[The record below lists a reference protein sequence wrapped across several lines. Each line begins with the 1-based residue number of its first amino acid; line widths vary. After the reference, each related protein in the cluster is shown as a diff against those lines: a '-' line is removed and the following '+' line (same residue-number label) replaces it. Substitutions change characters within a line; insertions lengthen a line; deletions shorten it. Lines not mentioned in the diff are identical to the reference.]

1 MFGNNRSV
9 SPVISVILLVA
20 VTVVLGTT
28 ISLFALQVV
37 EGLSD
42 PAPNADF
49 EIEPRYFDDGVPKND
64 SVAITHVGG
73 DRLERERLEVR
84 VGDNVVYNETADS
97 ETTSSSNVV
106 PGLVVEVDNADD
118 FNDLNKPCRL
128 NGKLVSPPR
137 TCGGPAGD
145 GDGSDDTV
153 VLQWEQNVT
162 AGERIVIQERN
173 HPNSYDVMQPGDSV
187 TIVYRGD
194 DFSAILAEETIE
206 GESR

>member
-1 MFGNNRSV
+1 MDGNTRSV
-9 SPVISVILLVA
+9 SSVLSVILLVA

-28 ISLFALQVV
+28 ISIFALQIA
-37 EGLSD
+37 ETLYG

-49 EIEPRYFDDGVPKND
+49 EIEPRYFDDGIPKND

-84 VGDNVVYNETADS
+84 VGDDVVYNATADS
-97 ETTSSSNVV
+97 ETTNTNYVV
-106 PGLVVEVDNADD
+106 PGLVVEVDSGD

-128 NGKLVSPPR
+128 NGQYVSPPH

-153 VLQWEQNVT
+153 VLQWEENVT
-162 AGERIVIQERN
+162 SGERIVIQERN
-173 HPNSYDVMQPGDSV
+173 HPNTYDVMQPGDSV
-187 TIVYRGD
+187 KLIYRGD
-194 DFSAILAEETIE
+194 DFTALLAEETIE
-206 GESR
+206 GESQ